1 MVDDN
6 PPSTGAPIGAL
17 SSLSRMTR
25 LAGEASS

>member
-1 MVDDN
+1 MVDDH

-25 LAGEASS
+25 LGEASS